1 MSECVCNFISEG
13 SFSWE
18 LFTLS
23 PKAIWQFQV
32 WQGLNWLVFNNNF
45 SVYTKL
51 FSPFNPVS
59 VTCELFTSSHWVLAC
74 SRDDQQST
82 HPLSLFSS
90 NNIHKNSAFKMTL
103 RIVIILSRK
112 LYQFSPSDLSF
123 MLLLS
128 LLTVMYCLPP
138 VDRAQGEALTM
149 CVSFNFHSKS
159 IKWES
164 SQNIRPWHR
173 EVLSCSKQ
181 LPSAEVKVLT
191 TVHEV
196 SEVRALSFYH
206 TFSGLCSLPSEVL
219 TLQRT

>member
-1 MSECVCNFISEG
+1 MNYLLVLTESWLAAEMISR
-13 SFSWE
+13 
-18 LFTLS
+18 
-23 PKAIWQFQV
+23 V
-32 WQGLNWLVFNNNF
+32 
-45 SVYTKL
+45 
-51 FSPFNPVS
+51 
-59 VTCELFTSSHWVLAC
+59 
-74 SRDDQQST
+74 

-103 RIVIILSRK
+103 RMVIILSRK